1 MKQSKI
7 FFLLFFL
14 FIIQGTVIPLI
25 SLFHAWDN
33 VQWVPEFVFVA
44 ILMIAF
50 FGSLSWGMRYA
61 LVFGFM
67 TDIVYSSV
75 LGVYA
80 FSLTLTVYLISMIS
94 RWVNLNLV
102 MTLLLVAVGVV
113 VMEFQVYVIYLM
125 IGLTDQNLS
134 VFFQARVPA
143 TLALN
148 ALFTLLIYY
157 PFRRDLVKMSDWI
170 KK

>member
-1 MKQSKI
+1 MKQSKVFI
-7 FFLLFFL
+7 LLFFL

-25 SLFHAWDN
+25 PLFHAWDI
-33 VQWVPEFVFVA
+33 QWVPEFVFVA

-61 LVFGFM
+61 LIFGFM

-80 FSLTLTVYLISMIS
+80 FSLTLTVYLMSMIS

-102 MTLLLVAVGVV
+102 ITILLVAAGIVA
-113 VMEFQVYVIYLM
+113 MEFQVYVIYLM
-125 IGLTDQNLS
+125 IGLTDQSLG
-134 VFFQARVPA
+134 VFFQARVPS
-143 TLALN
+143 TLVLN

-157 PFRRDLVKMSDWI
+157 PFRRYLVKMSDWI
-170 KK
+170 QK